1 MLGLRAGF
9 TMFCD
14 NSKVLIGSE
23 NLITPGIGAF
33 CDEDCVIYL
42 LPLNTRLRKY
52 TDDRIIM
59 SSGHQIIFTNIL
71 IKFSIKN
78 VGYTS
83 SETILRNGT
92 LSYHVKETKINE
104 TENFQ

>member
-9 TMFCD
+9 SMFCD
-14 NSKVLIGSE
+14 NSKVLIESE
-23 NLITPGIGAF
+23 NLITLGIGAF

-52 TDDRIIM
+52 TDDRMTM
-59 SSGHQIIFTNIL
+59 SSGQKIIFTKIF
-71 IKFSIKN
+71 IDKISIKN

-83 SETILRNGT
+83 IETI
-92 LSYHVKETKINE
+92 
-104 TENFQ
+104 

>member
-83 SETILRNGT
+83 SETIYGKLSFLDIHICQRNT
-92 LSYHVKETKINE
+92 N
-104 TENFQ
+104 Q